1 MNPDPNQPLQF
12 DKADFAGQ
20 PTLACAS
27 CKAPISSE
35 YYQVNGKVICPTCR
49 DTFTKFGVAGVDP
62 GRVALAL
69 VVAIVAG
76 IVGFV
81 VYGFL
86 TALIHAN
93 LSLLSIAVGWLV
105 GTAVRWASKHR
116 GGPIYQAIALVITY
130 ISVCC
135 AVYLPSF
142 NNFWQSLGQAL
153 IEPWTEGFSNIIGWL
168 IIAFALYEAWM
179 LNRKV
184 RLDITGP
191 FFTRQ
196 APPPAAS

>member
-20 PTLACAS
+20 TLACAS
-27 CKAPISSE
+27 CKAPITSE

-49 DTFTKFGVAGVDP
+49 NNFAQLGAAGVEP
-62 GRVALAL
+62 ERVALAL
-69 VVAIVAG
+69 VVGIVAG

-81 VYGFL
+81 VYAFL

-93 LSLLSIAVGWLV
+93 LSLLSIGVGWLV
-105 GTAVRWASKHR
+105 GTAVRWASKFR
-116 GGPIYQAIALVITY
+116 GGPIYQGIALVITY
-130 ISVCC
+130 V
-135 AVYLPSF
+135 AVTAIYLPSL
-142 NNFWQSLGQAL
+142 NNFWQSL
-153 IEPWTEGFSNIIGWL
+153 IEAMMAPWTGGVGLIGWL
-168 IIAFALYEAWM
+168 IIAFALYEAWI

-184 RLDITGP
+184 NLDITGP

-196 APPPAAS
+196 APPPAAT

>member
-12 DKADFAGQ
+12 DKADFTGQ

-27 CKAPISSE
+27 CKAPITSE

-49 DTFTKFGVAGVDP
+49 DTFTKFGAAGVEP
-62 GRVALAL
+62 ARVALAL
-69 VVAIVAG
+69 VVGIVAG

-81 VYGFL
+81 IYAFL
-86 TALIHAN
+86 TSLIHAN
-93 LSLLSIAVGWLV
+93 LSLLSIGVGWLV
-105 GTAVRWASKHR
+105 GTAVRWASKFR
-116 GGPIYQAIALVITY
+116 GGPIYQGIAVIITY
-130 ISVCC
+130 I
-135 AVYLPSF
+135 AVTAIYLPSL
-142 NNFWQSLGQAL
+142 NNIGQSL
-153 IEPWTEGFSNIIGWL
+153 IEAMMAPWTGGVGLIGWL
-168 IIAFALYEAWM
+168 IIAFALYEAWI

-196 APPPAAS
+196 APPPAAT

>member
-20 PTLACAS
+20 QTLACAS
-27 CKAPISSE
+27 CKTPIASE
-35 YYQVNGKVICPTCR
+35 YYQVNGRVICPTCR
-49 DTFTKFGVAGVDP
+49 DKFAQFGADDIEP

-69 VVAIVAG
+69 VVGTVAG
-76 IVGFV
+76 IIGFV
-81 VYGFL
+81 VYAFL
-86 TALIHAN
+86 TSLIHAN

-105 GTAVRWASKHR
+105 GTAVRWASRHR
-116 GGPIYQAIALVITY
+116 GGPIYQGIALVITY
-130 ISVCC
+130 VSVC
-135 AVYLPSF
+135 AIYLPSL
-142 NNFWQSLGQAL
+142 NNFWQSLGQAM
-153 IEPWTEGFSNIIGWL
+153 IAPWTEGVSNIIGWL

-196 APPPAAS
+196 APPPAAT